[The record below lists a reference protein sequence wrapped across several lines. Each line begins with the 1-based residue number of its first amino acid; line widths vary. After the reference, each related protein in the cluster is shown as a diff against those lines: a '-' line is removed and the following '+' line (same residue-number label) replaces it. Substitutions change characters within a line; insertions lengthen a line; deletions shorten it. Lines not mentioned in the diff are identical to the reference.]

1 MECAALSGMS
11 ATSRCSNGKP
21 DPAGPLSQAL
31 DAAMLQARHVACVLP
46 ANPTSRFFSV
56 ESQNGAPARR
66 SPPPPPPGVSFAW
79 LPGCP
84 SPTGAIIPWPEREGA
99 RPVGVG
105 EDGNQPPRLQRRV
118 IFFRRRLAEPVG
130 RRETLPLSWGAMW
143 AALSLQRG
151 PSLAHLGDGQRP
163 SLVRF
168 SYVLDFSGRVQ
179 RCPLDVSVADMTS
192 THGLW
197 AVTAT
202 YLRKSSTLSAVPS
215 SHRSANTGIQQPPR
229 TLAGWAWPPA
239 APSGLPDAARHA
251 PIGVSSMGIQL
262 GGAPAGPAPS
272 ATSAPAG
279 CRESRQPRPLAAVQR
294 PLGQLSGL

>member
-1 MECAALSGMS
+1 MS

-21 DPAGPLSQAL
+21 DHAGPLSQAL

-229 TLAGWAWPPA
+229 ALAGWAWPPA

-251 PIGVSSMGIQL
+251 PIGVSNMGI
-262 GGAPAGPAPS
+262 
-272 ATSAPAG
+272 
-279 CRESRQPRPLAAVQR
+279 
-294 PLGQLSGL
+294 